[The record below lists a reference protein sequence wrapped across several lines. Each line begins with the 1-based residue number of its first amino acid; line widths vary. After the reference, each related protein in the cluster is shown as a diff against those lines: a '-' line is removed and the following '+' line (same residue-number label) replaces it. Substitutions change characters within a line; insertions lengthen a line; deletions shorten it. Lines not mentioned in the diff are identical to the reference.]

1 MLQKIKIKKLAV
13 LLHAWSQDQN
23 QSAISLMS
31 KTLADIFYKKG
42 NSRALRELVRE
53 LERLDEKKSGLVRV
67 ALKSAWP
74 LNSSSKEKILRQL
87 KIEKFIV
94 TEAIDQSLL
103 GGVEI
108 RFNDKIINTTLKKQ
122 LQHLSYV

>member
-13 LLHAWSQDQN
+13 LLHVWSQDQN
-23 QSAISLMS
+23 QSTISLMS

-53 LERLDEKKSGLVRV
+53 LERLDEKQSGLVRV
-67 ALKSAWP
+67 AMKSAWP
-74 LNSSSKEKILRQL
+74 LTSSLKEKIFRQL

-103 GGVEI
+103 GGFEI